1 MSCFYIFLTIR
12 IDRLGSSCY
21 NNRNLT
27 NLTIKRMGSALS
39 QENPRTLYTDMDIR
53 FSMDG
58 VSIRALNIGLEHFD
72 HALPSHSHGNG
83 CYELHYIPRGFG
95 KLKIGGNYG
104 EGEKKETVETIYD
117 ITPNTL
123 FVTGPHVEHFQ
134 APVPP
139 DPMQEYF
146 VYLKINNSSRK
157 RASSPV
163 LDAFTAVPFWIGK
176 DTQGIHALMQQLF
189 DELANRYTG
198 YQNQVELLLSQLLI
212 YIVRNYEYCQPSRT
226 VFSKNNLTDSKSVI
240 IEEYFLYE
248 YQNLSLE
255 TLADKLKLSTR
266 QTQRLLLEYY
276 GKTFQQKKAEAKMS
290 AAAILLS
297 DTSKSISCVAEDLGY
312 SSAEHFSSAFHRYY
326 QISPREYRKHG
337 FTLPFH
343 PL

>member
-1 MSCFYIFLTIR
+1 
-12 IDRLGSSCY
+12 
-21 NNRNLT
+21 
-27 NLTIKRMGSALS
+27 
-39 QENPRTLYTDMDIR
+39 MDIR

-58 VSIRALNIGLEHFD
+58 VSIRALNIGLEYFD

-95 KLKIGGNYG
+95 KLKIGGNYCKSANSSTA
-104 EGEKKETVETIYD
+104 ESIYD

-123 FVTGPHVEHFQ
+123 FVTGPHVEHSQ
-134 APVPP
+134 SPVSP
-139 DPMQEYF
+139 DQMQEYC
-146 VYLKINNSSRK
+146 VYLKIYSPHK
-157 RASSPV
+157 KTSSPI
-163 LDAFTAVPFWIGK
+163 LDAFTSIPFWIGK

-189 DELANRYTG
+189 NELAHRYTG

-212 YIVRNYEYCQPSRT
+212 YTVRNYEHCQPSKT

-276 GKTFQQKKAEAKMS
+276 GKTFQQKKTEARMS

-297 DTSKSISCVAEDLGY
+297 DTSKGISCVAEDLGY
-312 SSAEHFSSAFHRYY
+312 SSAEHFSSAFHKYY
-326 QISPREYRKHG
+326 QISPREYRKSG
-337 FTLPFH
+337 FTFASQNTASTVSLPASQPGSQP
-343 PL
+343 PLSPG